1 MKKLRVQ
8 IVLEILGRPAE
19 NVKEAL
25 NTLVVRLG
33 SEPGVKIISKNYH
46 DPIFVEG
53 AKDLY
58 TAFAEVSLELDT
70 IDNYFGIMFA
80 YMPSNI
86 ELINP
91 EEITLSNQDLNQL
104 AGKLIQRLHD
114 YDAIT
119 KKMIYERDIVVNKL
133 KEVAPELFEPEK
145 ANAEKSE
152 KQETKEKIEKSE
164 NSEKKSKKK

>member
-33 SEPGVKIISKNYH
+33 SEPGVNIISKNYH
-46 DPIFVEG
+46 DPISVEG

-91 EEITLSNQDLNQL
+91 EEIILSNQDLNQL
-104 AGKLIQRLHD
+104 SGKLMQRLHD

-133 KEVAPELFEPEK
+133 KEGAPELFEPEK
-145 ANAEKSE
+145 QEAKDKTEKSE
-152 KQETKEKIEKSE
+152 KPETKEK
-164 NSEKKSKKK
+164 SEKKSKKK